1 MNDSVLQGETV
12 VDNIFGR
19 DMLLTT
25 LIQQGTWPFEWYIP
39 QLGEMTQYSKTGLFC
54 KIFIPCKETTDFW
67 LTDTIYLWYK
77 PRLLTYAC
85 SHHSKC

>member
-1 MNDSVLQGETV
+1 MGNRQRGPINEVDNMNDSVLQGETV

-39 QLGEMTQYSKTGLFC
+39 QLGEMTQ
-54 KIFIPCKETTDFW
+54 
-67 LTDTIYLWYK
+67 
-77 PRLLTYAC
+77 
-85 SHHSKC
+85 